1 MIALEDLQVVNL
13 LKNHHLAKSFHD
25 ARLGTLISMLE
36 YKVLVTGSQLVKVL
50 AAFTSQT
57 CSRCGGV
64 REGDERLSLSER
76 IYSCPSC
83 GLNMDRDL
91 NAARNILT
99 RAGLARSHAC
109 GDDVRLQIEG
119 AVVVEAGTTRF
130 DGEAGRP
137 R

>member
-1 MIALEDLQVVNL
+1 
-13 LKNHHLAKSFHD
+13 
-25 ARLGTLISMLE
+25 MLE

-57 CSRCGGV
+57 CSRCGQVKEGV
-64 REGDERLSLSER
+64 ERLSLSDR
-76 IYSCPSC
+76 TDHCLSC
-83 GLNMDRDL
+83 GLNIDRDL
-91 NAARNILT
+91 NAANNIPT
-99 RAGLARSHAC
+99 GAGLARSHAC